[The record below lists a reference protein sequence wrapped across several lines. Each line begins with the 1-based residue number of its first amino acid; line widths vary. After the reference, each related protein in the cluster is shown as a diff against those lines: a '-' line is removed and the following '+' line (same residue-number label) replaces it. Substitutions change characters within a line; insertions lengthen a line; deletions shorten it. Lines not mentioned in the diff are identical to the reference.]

1 MKSLRYCLFI
11 LDCKVE
17 IWIYCNSLLV
27 VIFFILGSSWKR
39 VRSTLTPTF
48 SSAKMKKMSGIMSEA
63 IKITSDVIGK
73 NADASQEINVYELFQ
88 GKVLQNQQNI
98 ALFCIKGKNHY
109 FFYLL
114 PSISRV
120 KSFIDTHF
128 YLSLSG
134 LKIRHQTL
142 GLSLCSR
149 GGCVRVVFKV
159 VRAKKS
165 C

>member
-1 MKSLRYCLFI
+1 MEFFLKFHGGNEAKIFRICYKSLKSDHIRIFRY
-11 LDCKVE
+11 
-17 IWIYCNSLLV
+17 LLKFLR
-27 VIFFILGSSWKR
+27 IFQIFNNFPLSQNFFLSNIHFFFILGSSWKR

-109 FFYLL
+109 FF
-114 PSISRV
+114 
-120 KSFIDTHF
+120 K
-128 YLSLSG
+128 
-134 LKIRHQTL
+134 
-142 GLSLCSR
+142 
-149 GGCVRVVFKV
+149 VFQ
-159 VRAKKS
+159 REQS
-165 C
+165 